1 MKMNLISKMF
11 EGSKL
16 TIIANNGEPVFL
28 LKDVCSILEL
38 GQVAGV
44 KRRLS
49 DDVISNHPIIDA
61 LGRTQ
66 QATFVNE
73 DGLYDV
79 ILDSRKPEAKSFRK
93 WITSDVLPSIRR
105 EGAYMTP
112 DTLEKA
118 LMDPDIIIN
127 IATRLKEAQQQREI
141 ERQKREQAEKVIHLQ
156 QPKVAFAESCL
167 ASQDSILVRE
177 LAKLA
182 SKQGVRIGQNKL
194 YEVLRDWGYIQK
206 RNTEPTQKAVDAG
219 YMEVLQR
226 AFASGESTRL
236 ARTTKITTKGQMHI
250 INRLKKEF

>member
-1 MKMNLISKMF
+1 MKMNHISKMF
-11 EGSKL
+11 EGANL
-16 TIIANNGEPVFL
+16 TIIPNDGNPVFM
-28 LKDVCSILEL
+28 LKDVCLILGL

-49 DDVISNHPIIDA
+49 DDVISNHPIKDA

-66 QATFVNE
+66 QATFINE

-79 ILDSRKPEAKSFRK
+79 ILDSRKPEAKQFRK
-93 WITSDVLPSIRR
+93 WVTSKVLPDIRK

-118 LMDPDIIIN
+118 LMDPDTIIG

-156 QPKVAFAESCL
+156 QPKVAFADSCL

-194 YEVLRDWGYIQK
+194 YEILRDWGYIQK

-226 AFASGESTRL
+226 SIASGESTRL

-250 INRLKKEF
+250 INKLKKEF